1 MKTIIEKLEDFMTP
15 SIFEP
20 KPNVSFVTDEELFN
34 RMADFITELNPDTL
48 TDDQLITIMD
58 IIENLEIETDEEIEE
73 AKMAK
78 KTLASKKTY
87 GRLYYHKNKL
97 KVQKQKKKIQKSV
110 EGRKRE
116 RARERMKSGNKTPTG
131 RTLKKYH
138 TDDHTN

>member
-1 MKTIIEKLEDFMTP
+1 MKTIIEKLEDYVKPSLTEPTP
-15 SIFEP
+15 D
-20 KPNVSFVTDEELFN
+20 VSFVTDEDLFN
-34 RMADFITELNPDTL
+34 RMADFITELDPETL
-48 TDDQLITIMD
+48 TDEQLESITS
-58 IIENLEIETDEEIEE
+58 IIEDLEIDVDDIEE

-87 GRLYYHKNKL
+87 GRMYYHKNKAR
-97 KVQKQKKKIQKSV
+97 VMRQKKKIQKSA

-116 RARERMKSGNKTPTG
+116 RAKERMRSGNKTPTG